1 MAKDLHPLAVHMP
14 AGIAQQGGHPAI
26 AVATILSGQCDGVL
40 G

>member
-14 AGIAQQGGHPAI
+14 AVVTQQSCRSAI
-26 AVATILSGQCDGVL
+26 AIAAIPPGKRDDVL